1 MDRSRISASADLKG
15 VVTDFL
21 RRFFETD
28 ELQVRFRPSF
38 FPFTEPSAE
47 IDVAFMSGEMEG
59 RWLEIAGC
67 GMVHPNVLRH
77 GGVDLERYT
86 GFAFGMGPDRLT
98 MLRYGVND
106 LRLFSRAICAS
117 SVNSGNRA
125 CNFQSAGCG
134 ALESALDTEG
144 LSHLLTMAG
153 LEVEEI
159 EPVAP
164 AFRALW
170 SRESSR
176 RSRIR
181 TPTNF
186 ASVAWMRVSRARTSA
201 DCLWGAE
208 RCTRPAIPCALVGAR
223 LPGFEI
229 KAAKLRG
236 VESFGML
243 CSAREL
249 GCRKTMGAA

>member
-1 MDRSRISASADLKG
+1 
-15 VVTDFL
+15 
-21 RRFFETD
+21 
-28 ELQVRFRPSF
+28 
-38 FPFTEPSAE
+38 
-47 IDVAFMSGEMEG
+47 MEG

-77 GGVDLERYT
+77 GGVDPERYT
-86 GFAFGMGPDRLT
+86 GFAFGMGPDRFDHAPLWGERFET
-98 MLRYGVND
+98 VFRGRSALPQSIQVTEHAI
-106 LRLFSRAICAS
+106 FRALVAEPC
-117 SVNSGNRA
+117 
-125 CNFQSAGCG
+125 
-134 ALESALDTEG
+134 ESALDTEG

-164 AFRALW
+164 AFSALW
-170 SRESSR
+170 SPESSR
-176 RSRIR
+176 WSRIR

-186 ASVAWMRVSRARTSA
+186 ASVAWMRVSASLQIV
-201 DCLWGAE
+201 CGAPNAA
-208 RCTRPAIPCALVGAR
+208 TGLVIPCALVGAR

-249 GCRKTMGAA
+249 GLSQDHGGCLSCPRTHPSATTFVIIWRSMMSRLRSSSHRTGPIA